1 MFGFSRGEAVMI
13 VMVVTH
19 DAERRMKMCEYLQQL
34 GYDTC
39 VPAHRQ
45 EVVGELRDKK
55 PDVVILDLYLAAP
68 NALVN
73 LRQIRSAGFAGKVVV
88 LAGKSSGAVLAEAA
102 RLGVDY
108 VVGDV
113 RHVDG
118 PFDAGPVA
126 PAIKGAFHKE
136 IARRAYELW
145 MQGGQKKGYDREH
158 WLEAEREIIKLE
170 PPPHRP
176 NTEA

>member
-1 MFGFSRGEAVMI
+1 MI
-13 VMVVTH
+13 VMVITH
-19 DAERRMKMCEYLQQL
+19 DDERRTKMCEYLTRL

-45 EVVGELRDKK
+45 EVVAELRDKK

-68 NALVN
+68 NALAN
-73 LRQIRSAGFAGKVVV
+73 LSQIRSAGFAGKVVV
-88 LAGKSSGAVLAEAA
+88 LAGKSSGAVLAEVG